1 MLVKPQPKTVLERPV
16 WRDGEC
22 GEVKTY
28 LSAPY
33 GSGFV
38 EYLTPDESVDD
49 AGVERPAD
57 HNADIITLLDERV
70 PEDA

>member
-1 MLVKPQPKTVLERPV
+1 MLVKPKPKTVLERPV
-16 WRDGEC
+16 WRDGAC
-22 GEVKTY
+22 GAVKTY

-38 EYLTPDESVDD
+38 EYLTPDEYVDD
-49 AGVERPAD
+49 AHAIP
-57 HNADIITLLDERV
+57 TDERAEGNTRGQSRM